1 MKLFKIIIA
10 LVFASLFLSAPS
22 YGAAEIGKALIDG
35 KIVILYDDKT
45 WRFEDETEVSSACE
59 RLSDRIDFC
68 KGSTPYEQIAPAN
81 NELLGQFRKDDRNY
95 AMIIEEEVGSK
106 DGMTLEF
113 MRNAIYENQIAGGV
127 KKEDIIIIDTDEGE
141 EFGQDA
147 TFVAMA
153 TSLDGLKLVY
163 AYTIMISE
171 TTSVQLI
178 TYALGQEL
186 TDEVVNN
193 HDEFLDLVRID
204 FE

>member
-1 MKLFKIIIA
+1 MKQFKFVITV
-10 LVFASLFLSAPS
+10 VFTTLFLSVPS
-22 YGAAEIGKALIDG
+22 YSASEIGKALIDG

-45 WRFEDETEVSSACE
+45 WSFADEAEVSSACE
-59 RLSDRIDFC
+59 RLSKRVDFC
-68 KGSTPYEQIAPAN
+68 KGGTPYEQIAAAN

-113 MRNAIYENQIAGGV
+113 MRNAIYDNQIAGGV
-127 KKEDIIIIDTDEGE
+127 KKEDIIIIDTTEGE
-141 EFGQDA
+141 EFGQNA

-186 TDEVVNN
+186 TDEIVDN
-193 HDEFLDLVRID
+193 HEEFLDLVRID